1 MHPQCYA
8 LVKTFAES
16 VKPGSTVADIGSRDV
31 NGTCRAL
38 FPGCEYTGLDIE
50 AGKNVDRVVMP
61 YFFGKQTFDVV
72 ISANVLEHVE
82 DAQRWVDALRSI
94 CKPGA
99 LFCVVVPHTLHEHR
113 YPLDC
118 WRIFPDG
125 MRWLFRDCKCIV
137 SCEAYEVDTRIVG
150 IA

>member
-8 LVKTFAES
+8 LMKTFAES
-16 VKPGSTVADIGSRDV
+16 VNPGATVADIGSRDV

-38 FPGCEYTGLDIE
+38 FPGCKYTGLDIE
-50 AGKNVDRVVMP
+50 AGKNVDRVVLP
-61 YFFGKQTFDVV
+61 YFFGEWQHDVV

-82 DAQRWVDALRSI
+82 DMQRWCDALRRI
-94 CKPGA
+94 CRPRG
-99 LFCVVVPHTLHEHR
+99 LFCVIAPHTLHEHR

-118 WRIFPDG
+118 FRIFPDG
-125 MRWLFRDCKCIV
+125 MRWLFRDCFRIIA
-137 SCEAYEVDTRIVG
+137 CEAFEMDTRIVG